1 MRWLAAAE
9 REERVVISQ
18 MRKVRGKREKE
29 KKKKRKQTV
38 RQEREGRKGGPKG
51 NAPLAVRSRLIY
63 LTGLSPSTKE
73 VF

>member
-9 REERVVISQ
+9 REERVVVAQ
-18 MRKVRGKREKE
+18 MRKLRGERTR
-29 KKKKRKQTV
+29 KKKKKKQTV

-51 NAPLAVRSRLIY
+51 SAPLAVRSRLIY